1 MNTTFTHFIVGQTE
15 PNTIRIIEKI
25 GNHIKEL
32 KQYICVEE
40 LILKKINENPEFT
53 SITFNVKVNNN
64 TYIFRIHR
72 FFLSTWYDGYIE
84 KRINETEDEK
94 SQYIL
99 DNWKYGLLNNEFSL
113 SYQPIMNVKNNSCT
127 NVEALLRWTHQE
139 KNISPAEFIPI
150 IEENHQIID
159 LEIWVI
165 EEVLKQMADWQKANI
180 NLKVHININIQTLQ
194 DINFFDRFSEIAARY
209 PVSLEN
215 IIFEITERST
225 ITITEQLLSNMS
237 QLAELGVTF
246 AIDDFGAG
254 STSFSYI
261 SELPISIVKIDKQ
274 FLANEQNNTVL
285 NAIINALYTLKM
297 TIVAEGI
304 ETNEMM
310 MQMMNK
316 DIHFIQGYYYAKPV
330 TPNELISF
338 IQEKSKKK
346 VYFKSEKAKNKNHF
360 SKIKEQSLKYR
371 IM

>member
-15 PNTIRIIEKI
+15 TNTIRIIEKI

-40 LILKKINENPEFT
+40 LILNKINENPEFT
-53 SITFNVKVNNN
+53 SLTFDVEVNND

-84 KRINETEDEK
+84 KRKNDSDDK
-94 SQYIL
+94 RSRYIL
-99 DNWKYGLLNNEFSL
+99 DNWKNGLLNNEFSL

-139 KNISPAEFIPI
+139 KSISPAEFIPV
-150 IEENHQIID
+150 IEENQQLME

-180 NLKVHININIQTLQ
+180 QLNVHINISIQTLQ
-194 DINFFDRFSEIAARY
+194 EISFFNRFREIAANY
-209 PVSLEN
+209 PVSSEN

-225 ITITEQLLSNMS
+225 ITLTESLLSNMS
-237 QLAELGVTF
+237 QLAELGVKF

-261 SELPISIVKIDKQ
+261 TELPISIIKIDKQ
-274 FLANEQNNTVL
+274 FLKNEENTSVL
-285 NAIINALYTLKM
+285 NAIINALNTLNM

-304 ETNEMM
+304 ETNTMM
-310 MQMMNK
+310 MQMVNK
-316 DIHFIQGYYYAKPV
+316 DVQFIQGYYYAKPI
-330 TPNELISF
+330 TPKELLSF
-338 IQEKSKKK
+338 IKVKSKKK
-346 VYFKSEKAKNKNHF
+346 VYFKNEKAKNKNHF